1 MEEKTDYKS
10 TLNLPQTPFSMK
22 ANLTKQEPEILESWR
37 KMGLYKKTSMVTP
50 DKPLFILHDG
60 PPYANGH
67 IHMGTAL
74 NKVLKDFI
82 VKSRLMMGFNCP
94 YVPGWDCHG
103 LPIEHKVDEEL
114 GEKKREMSPLEIRK
128 QCRAYAEKYINIQ
141 REEFKRLGILGR
153 WDKPYLTMDYKYQAT
168 IFREFSKFLLSGNV
182 YRSKKPVYWCPHC
195 QTALAEAEVEYKDI
209 KSPSIFVKF
218 PLVSDISEPYPVLK
232 NKSIF
237 LVIWTTTPWT
247 LLANLAIALNPEAEY
262 AAVKIDNGQV
272 FIMAQRLVPLCME
285 EFGVKNYEIIANISP
300 KLLER
305 KECQHPFINRK
316 SLIILADYV
325 TLDTG
330 TGCVHIA
337 PGHGQEDYESGLK
350 YGLEIYAPVDK
361 EGCFTKNVPFF
372 SGQFVLDADQAV
384 IGKLTEVGALV
395 YHSTF
400 SHSYPHCWRCKKQ
413 VIFRATEQW
422 FISVDKNNIRQ
433 KALEAID
440 SIKWIPAWGKN
451 RIRGMIE
458 VRPDWCISRQ
468 RVWGVPIAVF
478 YCEKCGGILKDRSV
492 IEHVAQMMEKEGAD
506 IWFKYEVSQILPAGI
521 KCSNCGHNIFRKEMD
536 ILDVWFDSG
545 VSHVAVLEEHHY
557 WPEMRWPADLYL
569 EGSDQHRGW
578 FQSSLLTA
586 IGTRDNPPYKAVLTH
601 GFVVDAE
608 GRKMSKSL
616 GNVIYPQEI
625 IAQYGAEILRMWVA
639 ASDYQDDICLSQDIL
654 KQLTEAYRR
663 IRNTIR
669 FLLGNLY
676 DFHPQT
682 DFLPYQKRLELDKW
696 VLHQLQQ
703 LINRLRQAYE
713 NYQFHLIYHGLHN
726 FCVNDLS
733 AFYLDVLKD
742 RLYTS
747 LSDSLERRSAQSTL
761 WEILQVITRLMA
773 PVLSFTAEEV
783 WKFIPQTKGH
793 KESVFLTTFPKVR
806 AEYQDEKLAER
817 WGKLLSVRKEVTKAL
832 ERARRE
838 REIGHSL
845 DAEVKILAPPALTPV
860 LESYLKDLPEIFI
873 VSHVELAEKLS
884 EINFESETIPGLKIM
899 VKAYNYS
906 KCERCWRRQ
915 PSVGKDEIYPTICD
929 RCVKVMQSLTN

>member
-1 MEEKTDYKS
+1 
-10 TLNLPQTPFSMK
+10 
-22 ANLTKQEPEILESWR
+22 
-37 KMGLYKKTSMVTP
+37 
-50 DKPLFILHDG
+50 
-60 PPYANGH
+60 
-67 IHMGTAL
+67 
-74 NKVLKDFI
+74 
-82 VKSRLMMGFNCP
+82 
-94 YVPGWDCHG
+94 
-103 LPIEHKVDEEL
+103 
-114 GEKKREMSPLEIRK
+114 
-128 QCRAYAEKYINIQ
+128 
-141 REEFKRLGILGR
+141 
-153 WDKPYLTMDYKYQAT
+153 
-168 IFREFSKFLLSGNV
+168 
-182 YRSKKPVYWCPHC
+182 
-195 QTALAEAEVEYKDI
+195 
-209 KSPSIFVKF
+209 
-218 PLVSDISEPYPVLK
+218 
-232 NKSIF
+232 
-237 LVIWTTTPWT
+237 
-247 LLANLAIALNPEAEY
+247 
-262 AAVKIDNGQV
+262 
-272 FIMAQRLVPLCME
+272 
-285 EFGVKNYEIIANISP
+285 
-300 KLLER
+300 
-305 KECQHPFINRK
+305 
-316 SLIILADYV
+316 
-325 TLDTG
+325 
-330 TGCVHIA
+330 
-337 PGHGQEDYESGLK
+337 
-350 YGLEIYAPVDK
+350 
-361 EGCFTKNVPFF
+361 
-372 SGQFVLDADQAV
+372 
-384 IGKLTEVGALV
+384 
-395 YHSTF
+395 
-400 SHSYPHCWRCKKQ
+400 
-413 VIFRATEQW
+413 
-422 FISVDKNNIRQ
+422 
-433 KALEAID
+433 
-440 SIKWIPAWGKN
+440 
-451 RIRGMIE
+451 
-458 VRPDWCISRQ
+458 
-468 RVWGVPIAVF
+468 
-478 YCEKCGGILKDRSV
+478 
-492 IEHVAQMMEKEGAD
+492 
-506 IWFKYEVSQILPAGI
+506 
-521 KCSNCGHNIFRKEMD
+521 
-536 ILDVWFDSG
+536 
-545 VSHVAVLEEHHY
+545 
-557 WPEMRWPADLYL
+557 MRWPADLYL

-884 EINFESETIPGLKIM
+884 ESQF
-899 VKAYNYS
+899 
-906 KCERCWRRQ
+906 
-915 PSVGKDEIYPTICD
+915 
-929 RCVKVMQSLTN
+929 